1 MAESLA
7 IKMTVLNRFRQRSHS
22 MPGRKARVRYS
33 LHPRQSS
40 GSAPML
46 VKNLVPGHS
55 SGHRVPV
62 CARLCW
68 LRLCIPMIPSDTYV
82 SKWRLTGRNGAN
94 MWTVLNNDS
103 ICARNTTFY
112 KYPSQ
117 FALVVKEREILQYK
131 TDEKLG
137 RSLNYILSSILERHG
152 CEVSESEVCKPEISQ
167 S

>member
-1 MAESLA
+1 MLRQLAEPDVRKNRTRHHLNEARRMAESLA
-7 IKMTVLNRFRQRSHS
+7 IKMTVLNRFTQRSHL

-46 VKNLVPGHS
+46 VRVQNLVPGHS

-68 LRLCIPMIPSDTYV
+68 LRLCIPIIPSDTYV

-94 MWTVLNNDS
+94 M
-103 ICARNTTFY
+103 
-112 KYPSQ
+112 
-117 FALVVKEREILQYK
+117 LQLHIGYS
-131 TDEKLG
+131 
-137 RSLNYILSSILERHG
+137 R
-152 CEVSESEVCKPEISQ
+152 CKHTISAGT
-167 S
+167 

>member
-7 IKMTVLNRFRQRSHS
+7 IKMTVLNRFRQRSHL

-46 VKNLVPGHS
+46 VRVQNLVPGHS

-68 LRLCIPMIPSDTYV
+68 LRLCIPIIPSDTYV

-94 MWTVLNNDS
+94 MWTVTYRVL
-103 ICARNTTFY
+103 
-112 KYPSQ
+112 K
-117 FALVVKEREILQYK
+117 V
-131 TDEKLG
+131 
-137 RSLNYILSSILERHG
+137 
-152 CEVSESEVCKPEISQ
+152 
-167 S
+167 